1 LDDFEQLLF
10 WNFVPNSTD
19 FEQKLRFFFKFEFPG
34 DWIHWEFVFTSINSP
49 VHKLGQQVL
58 RDGLQ
63 TLFFDLDDMHRP
75 SPKIKE
81 VMEFLKELSA
91 KQSLE
96 IFQVR
101 ET

>member
-1 LDDFEQLLF
+1 
-10 WNFVPNSTD
+10 
-19 FEQKLRFFFKFEFPG
+19 
-34 DWIHWEFVFTSINSP
+34 
-49 VHKLGQQVL
+49 VHKLGQRVL

-63 TLFFDLDDMHRP
+63 TLFFDLEDMHRP
-75 SPKIKE
+75 SLKIEE
-81 VMEFLKELSA
+81 VMEFPKELSA